1 MLLEQDHLAHAT
13 PDFKRPIHKN
23 DRLEESASLLKAV
36 AHPMRIA
43 ILNLLSKH
51 KSLSVTEI
59 YEHIGIEQAVAS
71 HHLGLMRNKGVLNS
85 KREGKNIYYSI
96 KNERLGSLIDSFE
109 LT

>member
-1 MLLEQDHLAHAT
+1 MEQDRFIPSVKTIAKQGHSNA
-13 PDFKRPIHKN
+13 
-23 DRLEESASLLKAV
+23 RLEESANILKAV

-43 ILNLLSKH
+43 ILNLLIRQ

-59 YEHIGIEQAVAS
+59 YEQIGIEQAVAS

-85 KREGKNIYYSI
+85 KREGKNIYYSLR
-96 KNERLGSLIDSFE
+96 NERLGALIESFE